1 MPITLTIKQAT
12 AYLYPN
18 DEHTRI
24 REQLDAPDLPAA
36 EQERLET
43 LLKETPALKGR
54 MKAVLAG
61 DGERSLNLDA
71 AVWIK
76 QKDGGEQYYSGNAG
90 GIHLTLFKTKQKKGT
105 DDPDYTGSFGFD
117 QATRMRNAAW
127 KTTDTRQRPY
137 ISVETTDRTPQAR
150 PAAVQDGD
158 VPTSPPPRTPSK
170 QADPEPADGA
180 PSFF

>member
-18 DEHTRI
+18 DEHTRL
-24 REQLDAPDLPAA
+24 REQLKATDLPAA
-36 EQERLET
+36 EKERLEV

-61 DGERSLNLDA
+61 DGERTLNLDA

-76 QKDGGEQYYSGNAG
+76 TKDGGEQYYSGNAG
-90 GIHLTLFKTKQKKGT
+90 GIHLTLFKTKLKKGD

-117 QATRMRNAAW
+117 QASRMRNAAW
-127 KTTDTRQRPY
+127 LTTDTRERPY
-137 ISVETTDRTPQAR
+137 ISVETTDRVPQNR
-150 PAAVQDGD
+150 QSTVQDGD
-158 VPTSPPPRTPSK
+158 VPTTPPPRTQST
-170 QADPEPADGA
+170 QADPQPADDA
-180 PSFF
+180 PSFV